1 MYGRRRVTL
10 PLNAALSSGLRMS
23 QRASRS
29 SRAFLEY
36 KNIIRYEKDD
46 SHGSSPSMP
55 ETPDEWRGRVSPVN
69 VFPRVRFS
77 NGTTRQNF
85 AGFLKMT
92 QLFWRQ
98 SAF

>member
-1 MYGRRRVTL
+1 MHGRRRVTL

-46 SHGSSPSMP
+46 SHRKSCKSRLFNESCIGAMFARDP
-55 ETPDEWRGRVSPVN
+55 E
-69 VFPRVRFS
+69 
-77 NGTTRQNF
+77 
-85 AGFLKMT
+85 L
-92 QLFWRQ
+92 
-98 SAF
+98 